1 MPTSSVRLAQEF
13 RLYAINASGDFADDS
28 FDFHPNGTMQKTFE
42 GWIRLTEVQA
52 PEDRQILDFHA
63 PAVLVDWQLEVE
75 RGGMVKQLGADAVY
89 AWGPQRLQMTF
100 LSLYLYLCGQL
111 TTLAEDQS
119 IWEWT

>member
-42 GWIRLTEVQA
+42 GWIRLAEVQA

-75 RGGMVKQLGADAVY
+75 SGGMVKQLGGDTVD
-89 AWGPQRLQMTF
+89 AWGQQRLQMAF
-100 LSLYLYLCGQL
+100 ARLYISLNK
-111 TTLAEDQS
+111 
-119 IWEWT
+119 